1 MTCDELPHIKYFCSL
16 IILLELTYVSLLIL
30 TFERCRISLLMLGK
44 EVISQNLI
52 EQNDL
57 VNKLHSFTFEP

>member
-1 MTCDELPHIKYFCSL
+1 MKHNFIADFRKGTRDFLK
-16 IILLELTYVSLLIL
+16 
-30 TFERCRISLLMLGK
+30 
-44 EVISQNLI
+44 LI